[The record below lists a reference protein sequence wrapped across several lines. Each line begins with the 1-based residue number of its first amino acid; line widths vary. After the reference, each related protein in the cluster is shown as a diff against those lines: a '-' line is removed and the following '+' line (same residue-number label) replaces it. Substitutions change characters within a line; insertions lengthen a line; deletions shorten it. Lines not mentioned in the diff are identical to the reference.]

1 MDKNI
6 IKKWDA
12 NKKVL
17 ERHFKEDIQE
27 YHYCDYVQIVK
38 AVVECILND
47 GTNVGYNS
55 DSITVVDHGDWQGSQ
70 VFLIPEDTY
79 QPTPLDYLVTYQF
92 YGSCSGCDSLQYI
105 HDIDDEEEKVKNF
118 MTLSLHLIQN
128 MKPLYTKEEYFS
140 DTTL

>member
-6 IKKWDA
+6 IKKWDE

-17 ERHFKEDIQE
+17 EKHYTEDIEE
-27 YHYCDYVQIVK
+27 YHYCDYLKIVK

-47 GTNVGYNS
+47 GTNVGYNT
-55 DSITVVDHGDWQGSQ
+55 DEIAVIDHGDWQGSEI
-70 VFLIPEDTY
+70 FLIPEDTY
-79 QPTPLDYLVTYQF
+79 KPAPVDYLVTYHS
-92 YGSCSGCDSLQYI
+92 YGSCSGCDTLRYI

-128 MKPLYTKEEYFS
+128 MKPLYTKEEYFG
-140 DTTL
+140 